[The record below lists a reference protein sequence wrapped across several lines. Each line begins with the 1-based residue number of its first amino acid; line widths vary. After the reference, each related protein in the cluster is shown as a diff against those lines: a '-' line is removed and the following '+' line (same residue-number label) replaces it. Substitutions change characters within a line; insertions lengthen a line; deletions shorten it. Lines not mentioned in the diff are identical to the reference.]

1 MLRLMCNVWLE
12 IPADRKKQLIILII
26 LMVVSSIFEVV
37 SISLVV
43 PFLGLLLDPL
53 RFTEQAY
60 IRPYLSNFQNLPFI
74 FTLIFCCSILCAGA
88 IRMLVLWLNLKLS
101 FAIGAKLSN
110 NLFNR
115 TLNQTYEEHISRNS
129 SEIINTI
136 SVKMGYLMSAIS
148 AGMTIVSSSIVMAII
163 SLMLF
168 VASPIYTGLIF
179 FILLISYWI
188 INLST
193 KKILTINSG
202 NIALN
207 SSRTIKIL
215 QESLGSYRDVLLD
228 NSQKILE
235 KEFDSANS
243 SAWRSE
249 GRVRFIAGAPRYLM
263 EIFGMIAL
271 VVVAF
276 LLTSSGTR
284 VVDIIPFIGALA
296 LAIQRIL
303 PAMQGMYSSW
313 ASIRGTQDMVRGAIN
328 LLQQPI
334 LQIDQEKIYYEKVA
348 FIDIVEFRNIFFRY
362 KQDLP
367 YSLQG
372 VSLRIKRGERVG
384 VIGSTGSG
392 KSTFVDLLMG
402 LLMPTDGGIFIDGK
416 LLDRGNL
423 LSWQKNIAHVPQS
436 IYLTDATIEENIA
449 FNIPKHLI
457 NHNRVISAARQA
469 QIATFIEQLPNQYE
483 TKVGERGV
491 RLSGGQRQRIGI
503 ARALYKDVSLI
514 VFDEAT
520 SALDEKT
527 ESAIIESINSLNSN
541 LTLLIISHR
550 MSTLRICNR
559 FLEVKNSSITEIYR

>member
-1 MLRLMCNVWLE
+1 
-12 IPADRKKQLIILII
+12 
-26 LMVVSSIFEVV
+26 
-37 SISLVV
+37 
-43 PFLGLLLDPL
+43 
-53 RFTEQAY
+53 
-60 IRPYLSNFQNLPFI
+60 
-74 FTLIFCCSILCAGA
+74 
-88 IRMLVLWLNLKLS
+88 
-101 FAIGAKLSN
+101 
-110 NLFNR
+110 
-115 TLNQTYEEHISRNS
+115 
-129 SEIINTI
+129 
-136 SVKMGYLMSAIS
+136 
-148 AGMTIVSSSIVMAII
+148 
-163 SLMLF
+163 
-168 VASPIYTGLIF
+168 
-179 FILLISYWI
+179 
-188 INLST
+188 
-193 KKILTINSG
+193 
-202 NIALN
+202 
-207 SSRTIKIL
+207 
-215 QESLGSYRDVLLD
+215 
-228 NSQKILE
+228 
-235 KEFDSANS
+235 
-243 SAWRSE
+243 
-249 GRVRFIAGAPRYLM
+249 
-263 EIFGMIAL
+263 
-271 VVVAF
+271 
-276 LLTSSGTR
+276 
-284 VVDIIPFIGALA
+284 
-296 LAIQRIL
+296 
-303 PAMQGMYSSW
+303 
-313 ASIRGTQDMVRGAIN
+313 
-328 LLQQPI
+328 
-334 LQIDQEKIYYEKVA
+334 
-348 FIDIVEFRNIFFRY
+348 
-362 KQDLP
+362 LP

-384 VIGSTGSG
+384 VIGSTGYG